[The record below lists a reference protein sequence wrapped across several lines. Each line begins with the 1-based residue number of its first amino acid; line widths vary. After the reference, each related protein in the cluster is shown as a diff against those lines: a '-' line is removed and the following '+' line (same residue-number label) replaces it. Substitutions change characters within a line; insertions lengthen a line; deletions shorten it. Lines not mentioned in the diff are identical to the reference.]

1 MFALSSTFQVE
12 RIPKKMYKLRN
23 TKCKYC
29 DVYIPQLNGTR
40 RNVCRLCFDQRSRGH
55 IIGFSMTDIDMKCTK
70 TIHYCKADKKSGKPV
85 VVTDY
90 AKSAKGNVKNVS
102 KWHMDLFDEHGYPV
116 RIEVEF
122 NNTEGRAKRSGA
134 TTMLKVME
142 TESWV

>member
-1 MFALSSTFQVE
+1 
-12 RIPKKMYKLRN
+12 
-23 TKCKYC
+23 
-29 DVYIPQLNGTR
+29 
-40 RNVCRLCFDQRSRGH
+40 
-55 IIGFSMTDIDMKCTK
+55 MKCTK

-90 AKSAKGNVKNVS
+90 TKSPKGNVKNVS

-122 NNTEGRAKRSGA
+122 NNTKDKAKRSGA
-134 TTMLKVME
+134 TTMLKIME

>member
-1 MFALSSTFQVE
+1 M
-12 RIPKKMYKLRN
+12 IKIRN
-23 TKCKYC
+23 NRCKYC
-29 DVYIPQLNGTR
+29 EGFIPQLHTR
-40 RNVCRLCFDQRSRGH
+40 RNVCRPCACQNAYDLLDNIDHTKINMLNVDKDLVMRG
-55 IIGFSMTDIDMKCTK
+55 FDMKCTK

-85 VVTDY
+85 VVTDSKGR
-90 AKSAKGNVKNVS
+90 AKNVK

-122 NNTEGRAKRSGA
+122 NNTDGKAKRSGA

>member
-1 MFALSSTFQVE
+1 MT
-12 RIPKKMYKLRN
+12 MYNLII

-29 DVYIPQLNGTR
+29 EVVIPQLNTR

-55 IIGFSMTDIDMKCTK
+55 IIDLTMTDIDMKCTK

-90 AKSAKGNVKNVS
+90 TKSPKGNVKNVS

-122 NNTEGRAKRSGA
+122 NNTKDKAKRSGA

>member
-1 MFALSSTFQVE
+1 MMIE
-12 RIPKKMYKLRN
+12 KIRN
-23 TKCKYC
+23 NKCRYC
-29 DVYIPQLNGTR
+29 EAFIPQLRTR
-40 RNVCRLCFDQRSRGH
+40 RNICRPCACQNSHNFGTIIDYTEINMLKNDLIMRG
-55 IIGFSMTDIDMKCTK
+55 FTMKCTK

-85 VVTDY
+85 VVTDSKGK
-90 AKSAKGNVKNVS
+90 AKNVK

-122 NNTEGRAKRSGA
+122 NNSDGQAKRSGA

>member
-1 MFALSSTFQVE
+1 M
-12 RIPKKMYKLRN
+12 MKLRN
-23 TKCKYC
+23 NKCIYC
-29 DVYIPQLNGTR
+29 GASIPQVHTR
-40 RNVCRLCFDQRSRGH
+40 RNICRPCVCQKSHNLIDNIDHTKINMLNVDNDLVMRG
-55 IIGFSMTDIDMKCTK
+55 FTMKCTK

-85 VVTDY
+85 VVTDSKGR
-90 AKSAKGNVKNVS
+90 AKNVK

-122 NNTEGRAKRSGA
+122 NNTDGKAKRSGA

>member
-1 MFALSSTFQVE
+1 MT
-12 RIPKKMYKLRN
+12 MYKLRN

-29 DVYIPQLNGTR
+29 DVVIPQSNSTR
-40 RNVCRLCFDQRSRGH
+40 RDVCRLCFDQRSRGH

-122 NNTEGRAKRSGA
+122 NNTEGKAKRSGA